1 MRLNHNMNS
10 LSLFNKYKKN
20 LVNNERAI
28 DRISSGTKINSAK
41 DNPNKIGQSE
51 GMRIQIKSLEAAQR
65 NLQDGA
71 SMVQAADGALQ
82 EVNNTLARMRELA
95 VSAADDGK
103 SAADKN
109 VIQIEIDQM
118 KKNINDLAN
127 NTEFNGVKLIGDLN
141 VAENEFP
148 VQNEVMA
155 GAMAGDIMKIPAFNV
170 SSGMLGDKEGNKLQD
185 INVTTKEGAGKAIS
199 IIDAAS
205 QTIVGIRSRY
215 GAIQNK
221 FESSSDRLASNGNTV
236 EKAYSSLK
244 DADIAAEMAELAR
257 TQILNQT
264 GIALIAQSNK
274 FPQDALSALK
284 RI

>member
-1 MRLNHNMNS
+1 MNS

-170 SSGMLGDKEGNKLQD
+170 SSGMLGDKDGNKLED

-244 DADIAAEMAELAR
+244 DADIATEMAELAR